1 MNTTEYH
8 CVETLDIDL
17 NIQAHS
23 YMKETGR
30 RSGGKN
36 RPERKR
42 LLPRRKKNILVLSNK

>member
-30 RSGGKN
+30 RSGGKK